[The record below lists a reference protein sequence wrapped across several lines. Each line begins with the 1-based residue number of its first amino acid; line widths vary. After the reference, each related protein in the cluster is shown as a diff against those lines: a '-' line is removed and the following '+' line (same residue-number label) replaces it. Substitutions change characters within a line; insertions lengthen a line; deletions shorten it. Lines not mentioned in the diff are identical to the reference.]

1 MFNLQLIA
9 TASKNEVFNVKKIE
23 NIEELYEV
31 LSTSMEHST
40 WWDTENPWE
49 IVVGSILVQNTNW
62 KNVAYSLANIRREIG
77 FSPKRLAE
85 IDQFLLQDLIR
96 PSGFYKN
103 KSRAIKE
110 IFSWFQRYNYDIGI
124 IQKKEQA
131 ELRKELLA
139 IYGVGYETADV
150 LMVFVFNKVV
160 FIADKYAQRIF
171 SRLGLNEPLTYLTLQ
186 NMIELP
192 DKFTNEQAQNFHGW
206 LVDYGQVHLRSDKDW
221 QAGFLSQFTL
231 VHL

>member
-9 TASKNEVFNVKKIE
+9 TASKKEVFNVKKIE
-23 NIEELYEV
+23 NIEELYET

-62 KNVAYSLANIRREIG
+62 RNVAYSLANIRREIG

-110 IFSWFQRYNYDIGI
+110 IFSWFQRYNYDIDI
-124 IQKKEQA
+124 LQKKEQA

-192 DKFTNEQAQNFHGW
+192 DTFTNEQAQNFHGW

>member
-9 TASKNEVFNVKKIE
+9 TASKKEVFNVKKIE
-23 NIEELYEV
+23 NIEELYETF
-31 LSTSMEHST
+31 SASMEHST

-103 KSRAIKE
+103 KSRAIRE

-131 ELRKELLA
+131 ELRKELLT

-192 DKFTNEQAQNFHGW
+192 DTFTNEQAQNFHGW
-206 LVDYGQVHLRSDKDW
+206 LVDYGQVHLKSDKDW

>member
-23 NIEELYEV
+23 NIEESYET
-31 LSTSMEHST
+31 LSRSMEHST

-85 IDQFLLQDLIR
+85 IDQFLLQDMIR

-131 ELRKELLA
+131 ELRKELLT

-192 DKFTNEQAQNFHGW
+192 DTFTNEQAQNFHGW

>member
-23 NIEELYEV
+23 NIEELYET
-31 LSTSMEHST
+31 LSRSMEHST

-85 IDQFLLQDLIR
+85 IDQFLLQDMIR

-131 ELRKELLA
+131 ELRKELLT

-192 DKFTNEQAQNFHGW
+192 DTFTNEQAQNFHGW